1 MTEADPAVWTEP
13 RDQEVLIDHGGLHG
27 HVEAV
32 YRSVKVSQEHSRLM
46 ADLQVETD
54 LRGVHSHG
62 TRMAPDYVRRMLN
75 GHTNPVPKIRV
86 RKEGSA
92 FVIVDNGRGMGHLG
106 SVLAMELVIEK
117 AKKTGVAI
125 GTVVES
131 RHFGAAF
138 NYAMMAVKH
147 DMLGIAISSSSP
159 GLAPWGGSE
168 RLLGNDPVAY
178 VVPAGKERPLVL
190 DMASGVSAWGRV
202 WTMGLYGKK
211 LTKDWVL
218 DKDGNPT
225 DDPQQAAV
233 LLPFG
238 GVKGSGLA
246 IMNDILG
253 SVLPCGIATP
263 HRWGDA
269 FADQRQASHFLQAID
284 ISQFQDLDTF
294 KAEID
299 RIWQTVRHARLRD
312 GFDRVYLPGEIEW
325 LRKEAWRKSGIP
337 MHQAHVESLN
347 DIAEELGIPDRLQ
360 PKSC

>member
-1 MTEADPAVWTEP
+1 MTETDPIVWTEP
-13 RDQEVLIDHGGLHG
+13 RDQEVLIDHAQLHA

-32 YRSVKVSQEHSRLM
+32 YRSVGVSGEQARLM

-62 TRMAPDYVRRMLN
+62 TRNTPAYVRRMLK
-75 GHTNPVPKIRV
+75 GHTNPDPQIRV
-86 RKEGSA
+86 RKEGFGFA
-92 FVIVDNGRGMGHLG
+92 IVENDHGMGHLG
-106 SVLAMELVIEK
+106 STLAMQLAIEK

-138 NYAMMAVKH
+138 NYSMMAVKH
-147 DMLGIAISSSSP
+147 DMIGIALSSSTP

-168 RLLGNDPVAY
+168 RILGNDPVAY
-178 VVPAGKERPLVL
+178 AVPAGRERPLVL

-202 WTMGLYGKK
+202 ATSQLYGKK
-211 LTKDWVL
+211 LTMDWVL
-218 DKDGNPT
+218 DENGQPT
-225 DDPQQAAV
+225 DDPEKAAV

-246 IMNDILG
+246 IMNDILA

-263 HRWGDA
+263 HRRGDG
-269 FADQRQASHFLQAID
+269 FADQRRASHFFQAID
-284 ISQFQDLDTF
+284 IRQFQDLESF

-299 RIWQTVRHARLRD
+299 RLWLTVRDVRLRD
-312 GFDRVYLPGEIEW
+312 GFERVYLPGEIEW
-325 LRKEAWRKSGIP
+325 LRKEAWSKSGIP
-337 MHQAHVESLN
+337 MHRTHVASLD
-347 DIAEELGIPDRLQ
+347 DIAEEVGISNRLQ
-360 PKSC
+360 AKA